1 MRLAIN
7 EAHKAKALGE
17 VPIGAVIVKEGQ
29 VIARAHNLRETLQQ
43 PTAHAEHIAIERAS
57 EVVGS
62 WRLEECTLYVTL
74 EPCVMCAGTI
84 IMSRIP
90 KVVYGATDPK
100 GGCSGSLMNLLEQP
114 QFNHRATVEKGIL
127 EEECAELLRSFFKEI
142 REKKKA
148 EKPTFEIGNC
158 YTLSE
163 VSEKYN
169 ANPSTVSSA
178 IRKNNIPKKKV
189 GSFVYVPKKL
199 IDEIFDGK

>member
-1 MRLAIN
+1 MKKNHDYMRLAIN

-114 QFNHRATVEKGIL
+114 QFNHRAIVEKGIL

-148 EKPTFEIGNC
+148 EKQ
-158 YTLSE
+158 
-163 VSEKYN
+163 
-169 ANPSTVSSA
+169 
-178 IRKNNIPKKKV
+178 
-189 GSFVYVPKKL
+189 
-199 IDEIFDGK
+199 GKIQKDINLLK